1 MIVGV
6 HHLGVAV
13 RSLDAV
19 MPFYRAAAGLS
30 TMSPTIGA
38 DDDIRW
44 LAGPNSYVALHRA
57 TTTDASTAQYTALNR
72 PGIRHFC
79 AQNQDGALL
88 ETAVNSSGGR
98 LIAPLLDL
106 GTGNQYAYTRDP
118 EANIMEIEGL
128 PYAPVTQP
136 TWIGHIAIVTE
147 DMDASLSVFSALL
160 GTQPQGRRNI
170 GPTPQID
177 RMGGLNGA
185 LLEGAWLP
193 AHNMLLEFWR
203 FRAPKFEGVVER
215 NSPHEPGYSH
225 IAFETDDLEGDAA
238 HLASLGGALIENILD
253 LPSLNAVTARTV
265 DGVIIKLVQPTNAAL
280 SLSSLP
286 DLGICTRTEAGKADP
301 ALS

>member
-6 HHLGVAV
+6 HHLGIAV
-13 RSLDAV
+13 RSFDTA
-19 MPFYRAAAGLS
+19 MPFYEASAGLS
-30 TMSPTIGA
+30 MVSPQSGEQ
-38 DDDIRW
+38 DDIRW
-44 LAGPNSYVALHRA
+44 LAGPNTYVALHRS
-57 TTTDASTAQYTALNR
+57 TTTGASTGQGTALNE

-79 AQNQDGALL
+79 AQNHDGVLL
-88 ETAVNSSGGR
+88 ETAVNTSGGR

-128 PYAPVTQP
+128 PYAPVMQQ

-147 DMDASLSVFSALL
+147 DMDASLGVFSALL
-160 GTQPQGRRNI
+160 GKEPQGRRNI

-193 AHNMLLEFWR
+193 AHNLLLEFWR

-215 NSPHEPGYSH
+215 KDPHETGYSH
-225 IAFETDDLEGDAA
+225 LAFETDDLAGDTAR
-238 HLASLGGALIENILD
+238 LVSLGGDLIENILD
-253 LPSLNAVTARTV
+253 VPSLDAVTVRTV
-265 DGVIIKLVQPTNAAL
+265 GGVIIKLVQPTNAAF

-286 DLGICTRTEAGKADP
+286 DLGICARTEAGKANP
-301 ALS
+301 VVA